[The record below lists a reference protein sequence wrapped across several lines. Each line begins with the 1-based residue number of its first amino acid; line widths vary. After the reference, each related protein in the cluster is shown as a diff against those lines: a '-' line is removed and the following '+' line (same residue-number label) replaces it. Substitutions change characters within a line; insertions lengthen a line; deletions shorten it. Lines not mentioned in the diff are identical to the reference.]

1 MTTRTAFSNLTN
13 NAIRPAVAGK
23 RVTRAATTLAR
34 GSSVSNQKTSLKIQ
48 GKENVVVGLK
58 NATNP
63 VVKPVRPTRVAAR
76 RLSKTKP
83 VEVQNEPMDVE
94 TVVQE
99 SLPGSL
105 PSGVVDI
112 DAADSANPQLCAE
125 YATEIYKYLRTLE
138 AGVGYTVK
146 EDYLSGCPITGKMRA
161 VLADWMVEV
170 QQQFRLLQETL
181 FMTMSIIDRYLALE
195 GKTVHRSQLQ
205 LVGVS
210 AMFLAS
216 KVEEIFA
223 PEVSDFVYITDN
235 AYTGEEIRHMELKI
249 LNALNFDLCRPISL
263 NFLRRFSKAGDVDL
277 LQHSVAKYILE
288 QGLLDY
294 SLASLQPSL
303 MAASALHLSLLLTDA
318 DETASFN
325 SVWNINLQHYSAYSS
340 KQLMPTVKKLASM
353 LAKAENAKLQA
364 VRSKYSSVKFMK
376 VAVLPQLK
384 SGMMTRLC

>member
-1 MTTRTAFSNLTN
+1 MGVSLQQPLSRLPFKLHIINTYIMTTRTAFSNLTN
-13 NAIRPAVAGK
+13 NAIRPAVGGK

-48 GKENVVVGLK
+48 GKENVVVGLN
-58 NATNP
+58 NATKP
-63 VVKPVRPTRVAAR
+63 VVKPIRPTRVAAR

-94 TVVQE
+94 TAVQE
-99 SLPGSL
+99 SLPESL
-105 PSGVVDI
+105 P
-112 DAADSANPQLCAE
+112 SANPQLCAE

-223 PEVSDFVYITDN
+223 PEVSDFVYITDS

-249 LNALNFDLCRPISL
+249 LNALNFDLC
-263 NFLRRFSKAGDVDL
+263 
-277 LQHSVAKYILE
+277 
-288 QGLLDY
+288 
-294 SLASLQPSL
+294 
-303 MAASALHLSLLLTDA
+303 
-318 DETASFN
+318 
-325 SVWNINLQHYSAYSS
+325 
-340 KQLMPTVKKLASM
+340 
-353 LAKAENAKLQA
+353 
-364 VRSKYSSVKFMK
+364 
-376 VAVLPQLK
+376 
-384 SGMMTRLC
+384 